1 MKRIH
6 LAVLALLAL
15 TFAGCGA
22 SERSEQST
30 TEAPALSEQLVFGQ
44 EYTGRTLMFSNEHKR
59 DKFNSQM
66 TELRASLEKEIS
78 DFRTALDKD
87 ESLSPE
93 QRAEQI
99 KGKEAERDVTLEAK
113 SHEFRKALG
122 GDIYYTRVRFERTSD
137 EIGGK
142 TEEEILNRMKS
153 DAEKS
158 AQAKTDEERAATR
171 SLRHFASDAGIVM
184 GSDEEVAKSLL
195 SLPSERPVVA
205 YVSVYSES
213 GDLTVG
219 PDNRVFLGKTL
230 EGDFVAKDFVYSIR
244 NVAIEGSI
252 LHATCDEFAGK
263 SVSDAVAINANRFG
277 LMRLTKPEVK
287 PEVVQEGQPSESPT
301 PEAVPAPQPEAP
313 AEQVESK

>member
-87 ESLSPE
+87 ETLTPE

-122 GDIYYTRVRFERTSD
+122 GDIYHTNVRFESTSN

-153 DAEKS
+153 DTEKA
-158 AQAKTDEERAATR
+158 AQAKTDEDRAAAQ
-171 SLRHFASDAGIVM
+171 SLRHFAFDAGILM
-184 GSDEEVAKSLL
+184 SASDEEVAKSLV
-195 SLPSERPVVA
+195 SLAGERPVVA
-205 YVSVYSES
+205 YVSVHNEA
-213 GDLTVG
+213 GELTVG

-230 EGDFVAKDFVYSIR
+230 EGDFVANDFVYSIR
-244 NVAIEGSI
+244 NVAVEGSI

-263 SVSDAVAINANRFG
+263 SISDAVAINANRFG

-287 PEVVQEGQPSESPT
+287 PEVVQEEQPSESPK
-301 PEAVPAPQPEAP
+301 PEETAAPQPEAP
-313 AEQVESK
+313 EQVESK